1 MRRYLTALLAAVTLL
16 AQSCIENDIP
26 YPLVEINITG
36 VEGQGFT
43 VSSIDLATR
52 TVTLSLEEQTDISA
66 VEIERVTLGVV
77 SHSTSL
83 TDEELLARVTTSRE
97 LTGTFD
103 LRTPLY
109 VTLTLYQ
116 SYEWSIVA
124 EQNIER
130 RFSVAGQIGSSQFDV
145 PNRTVVANVPEGTDL
160 TALQVNELK
169 LGPADITTYSPTL
182 EELSGTNFETVRFVD
197 VTCFGRTERWLL
209 HVVPIDV
216 PVMLTQVDAWSKVIW
231 LYGVGVEGRTMG
243 FRYRKSG
250 EEEWLEVPGV
260 EVDGGSFKARLK
272 AEAETDYE
280 VVAYADDDVTEPRS
294 VRTEATWTLP
304 NGDFEEWTAPDLNIT
319 PKRRYWIP
327 YLLDTG
333 TPFWDT
339 GNKGS
344 TTLSDSDNVTIPEN
358 DPRPGSSGTRSAH
371 LMSKW
376 VVLKFAAGNLF
387 TGEYFATKGTNGV
400 VGFGRPCIYRPT
412 ALRGWVKFKGG
423 KINRVGSV
431 PVGVNIE
438 QGVTDD
444 NGIIYI
450 ALGSWTP
457 EKYGVWVD
465 YITRDF
471 YGTEDVPIAIY
482 TGW

>member
-216 PVMLTQVDAWSKVIW
+216 TVMLTQVDAWSKVIW

-304 NGDFEEWTAPDLNIT
+304 NGGFEEWTAPDLNIT

-358 DPRPGSSGTRSAH
+358 DPRPGSSGTRNGWCSSSRPATSSRASTSPRRAPTASWDSAARA
-371 LMSKW
+371 STARRRC
-376 VVLKFAAGNLF
+376 AAG
-387 TGEYFATKGTNGV
+387 
-400 VGFGRPCIYRPT
+400 
-412 ALRGWVKFKGG
+412 
-423 KINRVGSV
+423 
-431 PVGVNIE
+431 
-438 QGVTDD
+438 
-444 NGIIYI
+444 
-450 ALGSWTP
+450 
-457 EKYGVWVD
+457 
-465 YITRDF
+465 
-471 YGTEDVPIAIY
+471 
-482 TGW
+482 

>member
-216 PVMLTQVDAWSKVIW
+216 TVMLTQVDAWSKVIW
-231 LYGVGVEGRTMG
+231 LYGVGV
-243 FRYRKSG
+243 
-250 EEEWLEVPGV
+250 
-260 EVDGGSFKARLK
+260 
-272 AEAETDYE
+272 
-280 VVAYADDDVTEPRS
+280 
-294 VRTEATWTLP
+294 
-304 NGDFEEWTAPDLNIT
+304 
-319 PKRRYWIP
+319 
-327 YLLDTG
+327 
-333 TPFWDT
+333 
-339 GNKGS
+339 
-344 TTLSDSDNVTIPEN
+344 
-358 DPRPGSSGTRSAH
+358 
-371 LMSKW
+371 
-376 VVLKFAAGNLF
+376 
-387 TGEYFATKGTNGV
+387 
-400 VGFGRPCIYRPT
+400 
-412 ALRGWVKFKGG
+412 
-423 KINRVGSV
+423 
-431 PVGVNIE
+431 
-438 QGVTDD
+438 
-444 NGIIYI
+444 
-450 ALGSWTP
+450 
-457 EKYGVWVD
+457 
-465 YITRDF
+465 
-471 YGTEDVPIAIY
+471 
-482 TGW
+482 